1 MVSLVVLSTG
11 DTAEGKTDGD
21 DIIVT
26 VSISHLRRM
35 FAKNEESRVGTSLAV
50 QWLRLHCPVH
60 EAQVQFLSREHVL
73 WPKIIIVITIKQK
86 QYCNKFKKDF
96 KNGPHKKNNLKRKK
110 RKQGKMEWK
119 VWLRLGF

>member
-21 DIIVT
+21 DIVT

-73 WPKIIIVITIKQK
+73 WPKIIIVITIQFWRGRGLHFLCYIKYYK
-86 QYCNKFKKDF
+86 ICNT
-96 KNGPHKKNNLKRKK
+96 
-110 RKQGKMEWK
+110 
-119 VWLRLGF
+119 

>member
-50 QWLRLHCPVH
+50 QWLRLHLP
-60 EAQVQFLSREHVL
+60 
-73 WPKIIIVITIKQK
+73 T
-86 QYCNKFKKDF
+86 
-96 KNGPHKKNNLKRKK
+96 
-110 RKQGKMEWK
+110 
-119 VWLRLGF
+119 